1 MQQDNPYPLGG
12 VSGVLLL
19 LAGGVFPGAEDAA
32 LPFAVAFAVAFT
44 VAFAVV
50 VAVVVA
56 EAAVPVAVVVAAALP
71 QLVRQ
76 VVPPSGTARSS
87 CSGLPSSAS
96 WKRR

>member
-32 LPFAVAFAVAFT
+32 LSFAVAFT

-56 EAAVPVAVVVAAALP
+56 EAAVPVAVVVAVALP
-71 QLVRQ
+71 ATCAAGCSSQWNGSKFVFGSTQL
-76 VVPPSGTARSS
+76 GFLEA
-87 CSGLPSSAS
+87 
-96 WKRR
+96 

>member
-19 LAGGVFPGAEDAA
+19 FAGGVFPGAEDAA

-71 QLVRQ
+71 ATCAAGCSSQWNGSKFVFGSTQL
-76 VVPPSGTARSS
+76 GFLEA
-87 CSGLPSSAS
+87 
-96 WKRR
+96 